1 MNAITFQIQDEL
13 GFCTRT
19 NDGVSGMTVTAL
31 ANFCGV
37 DQPAITQ
44 LLNKIR
50 DCDPITND
58 LSESL
63 KHLAGN
69 DWRLITNDAQ
79 NSLFVIDELCHAVLE
94 YYAMDARKYKGKQTA
109 ANNYRMV
116 ARAGTRVFIWSQTG
130 YTPQSFSSEQLALLQ
145 AIPAMQQA
153 ITQLQAQVQTLL
165 PPSSDFIPPGW
176 DAEVWRSLPLQDKRH
191 FRFLFRRRNFR
202 PSQQSQTEPLA
213 LPSVTVEQLK
223 EQQRAEIAQLVGEVS
238 PEEKQQFQ
246 AAKRQ
251 QLREFW
257 SQAPEED
264 QKNMPF

>member
-1 MNAITFQIQDEL
+1 MDAITFQIQDEL

-50 DCDPITND
+50 DSDPITND

-69 DWRLITNDAQ
+69 DWRLITNDSQ

-94 YYAMDARKYKGKQTA
+94 YYAMDARKYKGKQIA

-130 YTPQSFSSEQLALLQ
+130 YTPQSLSTEQLALLQ
-145 AIPAMQQA
+145 AIPTMQQA
-153 ITQLQAQVQTLL
+153 LAQLQVQIQALL

-176 DAEVWRSLPLQDKRH
+176 GEDVWRSLPPQDKRH
-191 FRFLFRRRNFR
+191 FRFLFRRRNFQ
-202 PSQQSQTEPLA
+202 PSTKNEPLA
-213 LPSVTVEQLK
+213 LPAMTTQQMTQKQQAEVE
-223 EQQRAEIAQLVGEVS
+223 RLVKEVS
-238 PEEKQQFQ
+238 PQEKQQFQ
-246 AAKRQ
+246 AAKLQ
-251 QLREFW
+251 ALREFW

-264 QKNMPF
+264 QQNMPF